1 MKKTPGSDGEGF
13 GTAEEYLNAAKSM
26 RNMGEYDLALNV
38 CDKGTAK
45 FPNNSN
51 VYILKAQI
59 LITKFK
65 KVQKADILKM
75 ALVCLEKAIKLNP
88 RSYLAKILA
97 SQIFLKGRAYKR
109 ARAVLLDVLKNLPD
123 DEKAKVLLAEAEK
136 HIEKKPKEEKPKGA
150 VAKPT
155 ASSTSVESSK
165 DDVIVLAADISDA
178 DGVKTGE
185 GGQWELDEKLVI
197 DTAEDTAD
205 DEARMEVFADK
216 LTMFSRL
223 EGMQGLFI
231 IDATGQPYKVI
242 NKKKLDENAIPSL
255 VFNLFKAS
263 VAGASRTNFGSF
275 QRGILIAPFGTI
287 IIVNVFYAT
296 LALVVDNDAN
306 LQAIEARIQ
315 RYLEEVAG

>member
-1 MKKTPGSDGEGF
+1 MKKTPGSEGEGF
-13 GTAEEYLNAAKSM
+13 GTPEEYLNAAKSM
-26 RNMGEYDLALNV
+26 RNMGEFDLALNV
-38 CDKGTAK
+38 CDKGSAK

-51 VYILKAQI
+51 IYILKAQI

-65 KVQKADILKM
+65 KVQKPDILKTALM
-75 ALVCLEKAIKLNP
+75 ALEKAIKLNP

-109 ARAVLLDVLKNLPD
+109 ARAVLLDVLKSLPD
-123 DEKAKVLLAEAEK
+123 DEKARALLAEAEK
-136 HIEKKPKEEKPKGA
+136 HIEKKPKEEKEKAAPQKASSGKGA
-150 VAKPT
+150 SAEPG
-155 ASSTSVESSK
+155 K
-165 DDVIVLAADISDA
+165 DDVIVLAADISEA

-197 DTAEDTAD
+197 DASEDTAD
-205 DEARMEVFADK
+205 DEARMAVFGDK
-216 LTMFSRL
+216 LTMFGRL
-223 EGMQGLFI
+223 DGMQGIFI

-275 QRGILIAPFGTI
+275 QRGILVAP
-287 IIVNVFYAT
+287 
-296 LALVVDNDAN
+296 
-306 LQAIEARIQ
+306 
-315 RYLEEVAG
+315 LEL